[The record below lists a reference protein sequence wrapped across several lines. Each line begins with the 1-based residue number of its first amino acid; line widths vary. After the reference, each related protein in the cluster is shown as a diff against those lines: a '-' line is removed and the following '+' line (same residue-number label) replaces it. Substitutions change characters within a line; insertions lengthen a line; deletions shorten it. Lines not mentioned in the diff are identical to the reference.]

1 MAIYLLGHVGFKRR
15 TVHRW
20 SVARLITAALTI
32 IAVPVLA
39 SVPALG
45 QLAVLAA
52 LLTGLI
58 VFESVR
64 FARERDE
71 LRHGEQH
78 A

>member
-1 MAIYLLGHVGFKRR
+1 MGFLLTLTRR
-15 TVHRW
+15 EPTV
-20 SVARLITAALTI
+20 LTC
-32 IAVPVLA
+32 
-39 SVPALG
+39 ALG
-45 QLAVLAA
+45 QLAVLAG

-71 LRHGEQH
+71 LRHGERH

>member
-1 MAIYLLGHVGFKRR
+1 MGSLLTLTRR
-15 TVHRW
+15 EPTV
-20 SVARLITAALTI
+20 
-32 IAVPVLA
+32 P
-39 SVPALG
+39 PALG
-45 QLAVLAA
+45 QLAVLAG

-71 LRHGEQH
+71 LLHGEQH